1 MQPPFY
7 LKQLIIQNF
16 ATFKNQTIHFHA
28 GLNSIVGETG
38 SGKSLVLDAL
48 QLIFGARADKK
59 IIRKNCDFAL
69 IEASF
74 NCQDKDVKKFLQE
87 IGHPIDS
94 EELII
99 KRIIISNGTTKN
111 YINHLS
117 ANLGILAEFSKKFID
132 LVGQFENQKLLS
144 SLYQLQLLDQYGE
157 IQKELTDY
165 KEKYSELKNL
175 EKELIQLQQTKT
187 SRDHRLDYLQY
198 QIDEIQILAPS
209 SQDEIE
215 LLEKKSIMIN
225 LERNQRLNSSIDDI
239 FIGGES
245 STGLLNQLKSL
256 QSIFF
261 KNSDLFKNDLS
272 KLSHLDDLL
281 NEIYESYKKKLNTE
295 LDPHELEGVIERLD
309 QYSKLK
315 KKFGGTVL
323 SILDSLELF
332 LQEREKLQTVE
343 ISLKETEGKIIYLK
357 PILELKAEK
366 LHQKRLHFAKK
377 LSQSLTEKVRNLKMA
392 GATIKMVI
400 EKSPEIY
407 ENGCSKIE
415 FIAETNPGEGFFRVK
430 DIASGG
436 ELSRILLGLRQ
447 ILACHDSI
455 SIFLFDEID
464 TGIGGETATSLGR
477 ALQEVA
483 KNGQVIAITHL
494 PQVAQFSDSLI
505 LVEKDIQ
512 ESSKE
517 IRTES
522 RAQEFTGKMIKSKVL
537 SMAQLS

>member
-1 MQPPFY
+1 MKPPFY

-16 ATFKNQTIHFHA
+16 ATFKNQTIQFHP

-59 IIRKNCDFAL
+59 IIRKDSDFAL

-87 IGHPIDS
+87 IGHPIDG
-94 EELII
+94 EEFII
-99 KRIIISNGTTKN
+99 KRIIHCNGTTKN
-111 YINHLS
+111 FINHLS
-117 ANLGILAEFSKKFID
+117 ANLGILADFSKKFID

-144 SLYQLQLLDQYGE
+144 GLYQLQLLDQYGE
-157 IQKELTDY
+157 LQKELNNY
-165 KEKYSELKNL
+165 KDEYLELKNL
-175 EKELIQLQQTKT
+175 EKELIQLQETKT

-198 QIDEIQILAPS
+198 QLDEIQILAPS
-209 SQDEIE
+209 SQDETE

-245 STGLLNQLKSL
+245 SMGLLNQFKSL

-261 KNSDLFKNDLS
+261 KNSDLFKNDIS
-272 KLSHLDDLL
+272 KLSQLDDLIT
-281 NEIYESYKKKLNTE
+281 EIYDSYKKRLNSE
-295 LDPHELEGVIERLD
+295 LDSHELEGVIERLD
-309 QYSKLK
+309 QYSRLK
-315 KKFGGTVL
+315 KKFGGTVQ
-323 SILDSLELF
+323 SILDSQELF
-332 LQEREKLQTVE
+332 LKEREKLKTVE
-343 ISLKETEGKIIYLK
+343 ISLNETEEKINSLK
-357 PILELKAEK
+357 PNLKIKAEK

-377 LSQSLTEKVRNLKMA
+377 LSQLLTEKVRTLKMA

-400 EKSPEIY
+400 ERAPEIN
-407 ENGCSKIE
+407 ENGCSKID
-415 FIAETNPGEGFFRVK
+415 FIAETNPGEGFYKVK

-464 TGIGGETATSLGR
+464 SGIGGETATSLGR

-494 PQVAQFSDSLI
+494 PQVAQFSDSMI
-505 LVEKDIQ
+505 VVEKDIQ

-522 RAQEFTGKMIKSKVL
+522 RAQEFTGRMIKSKVL